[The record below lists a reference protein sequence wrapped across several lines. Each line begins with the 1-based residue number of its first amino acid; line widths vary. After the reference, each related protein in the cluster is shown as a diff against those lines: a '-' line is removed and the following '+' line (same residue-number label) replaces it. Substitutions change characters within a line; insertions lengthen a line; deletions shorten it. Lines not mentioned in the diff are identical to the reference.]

1 MNLFGTLIIFT
12 GVKNKIKMKP
22 EEYEKRASDLRTLAR
37 NMTMKEVQ
45 RIINVDRGKLIRLTE
60 HYQLRW
66 ESREK
71 KRIMRI
77 LEETVDPVLKEHFSS
92 VLKEQRSY
100 GDAFKDNR
108 IRKHLYQ
115 HKKIMRLHRF
125 ADSLIA

>member
-1 MNLFGTLIIFT
+1 
-12 GVKNKIKMKP
+12 MKP

-45 RIINVDRGKLIRLTE
+45 RIINVDREKLIQFTE

-77 LEETVDPVLKEHFSS
+77 LKETVDPVLKEHFIG
-92 VLKEQRSY
+92 VLREQRSY
-100 GDAFKDNR
+100 GDAFKDTR
-108 IRKHLYQ
+108 IRKHLNN
-115 HKKIMRLHRF
+115 HKKTMRLRRF